1 MFRNGKPLFHCASMS
16 LCEFRIFKY
25 KNIKKL
31 KETQNKITKKCLVL
45 GFFWWAGVDSDH
57 RSQVTTDLQSVPFGR
72 SGTYPYMELAIGI
85 EPTTC

>member
-16 LCEFRIFKY
+16 LCEFRMFKY

-45 GFFWWAGVDSDH
+45 GFFWWAGVECE
-57 RSQVTTDLQSVPFGR
+57 RL
-72 SGTYPYMELAIGI
+72 SGSFLSFSTISNLSATSIASPLSFQ
-85 EPTTC
+85 